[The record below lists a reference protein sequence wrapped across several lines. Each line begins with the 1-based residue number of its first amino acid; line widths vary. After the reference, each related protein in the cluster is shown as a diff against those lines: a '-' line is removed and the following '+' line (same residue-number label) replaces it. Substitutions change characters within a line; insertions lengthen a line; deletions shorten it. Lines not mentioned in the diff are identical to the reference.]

1 MRRKIIISIGGV
13 FVIIIMAIVCLN
25 VYMGNLWKKGI
36 YILDSSI
43 DVACEEGQVYF
54 NIDAMVVGEDYLNK
68 IKNKQLDIYL
78 VLDGSQII
86 ANYKL
91 NRIVENKRYFEAN
104 ICVMLD
110 GYSNGEYNVENI
122 LIKDSKDL
130 ISEAVC
136 HGCISI
142 LPKEEAS
149 LGIMIQNTLYNV
161 TDDCVELMYIVDN
174 RSDLDIV
181 IKSISNNNII
191 LDNAVIQVMTNVE
204 KESIVNL
211 NNLLEYSEPI
221 GLLSNKEAYFMI
233 SIPIDRSIFKTIQYV
248 PFFIIEY
255 DEEEYKVPVFYRTEV
270 IQPSYNADCVLE
282 YIEREK

>member
-104 ICVMLD
+104 L
-110 GYSNGEYNVENI
+110 
-122 LIKDSKDL
+122 
-130 ISEAVC
+130 
-136 HGCISI
+136 
-142 LPKEEAS
+142 
-149 LGIMIQNTLYNV
+149 
-161 TDDCVELMYIVDN
+161 
-174 RSDLDIV
+174 
-181 IKSISNNNII
+181 
-191 LDNAVIQVMTNVE
+191 
-204 KESIVNL
+204 
-211 NNLLEYSEPI
+211 
-221 GLLSNKEAYFMI
+221 
-233 SIPIDRSIFKTIQYV
+233 
-248 PFFIIEY
+248 
-255 DEEEYKVPVFYRTEV
+255 
-270 IQPSYNADCVLE
+270 
-282 YIEREK
+282 